1 MTKTIRGLLKKY
13 FITGILVTLPL
24 GLTYWILKIL
34 LPPVDRL
41 IGHPLR
47 RYLHIYFPGMGILL
61 LGCLIL
67 LIGILA
73 SNFLGRKLGQWGE
86 RILEKIPFV
95 RIIYKF
101 VKQLVDTLFSQGKA
115 QFKGVVF
122 VEYPRQG
129 IYSIGFLTGDSRG
142 EIRSITD
149 ERLVNVFIP
158 TTPNPTSGFF
168 LIFPEKDVKI
178 LDMTVEEGLKMII
191 SAGMITPEGRRPIPQ
206 ENRR

>member
-1 MTKTIRGLLKKY
+1 MTKKIRGLLKKY

-41 IGHPLR
+41 IGYPLR
-47 RYLHIYFPGMGILL
+47 HYLHLYFPGMGILL
-61 LGCLIL
+61 LACLIL
-67 LIGILA
+67 LIGIFA
-73 SNFLGRKLGQWGE
+73 SNFLGRKLGQLGE

-101 VKQLVDTLFSQGKA
+101 VKQLVDTLFAQGKA

-122 VEYPRQG
+122 VEYPRRG

-142 EIRSITD
+142 EVRTITG
-149 ERLVNVFIP
+149 EKMVNVFIP

-191 SAGMITPEGRRPIPQ
+191 SAGMITPERRPLPQ
-206 ENRR
+206 ENR